1 MKSILLT
8 STALVAFAGAA
19 AADGHA
25 GISHALSGTL
35 GYNSEVDGI
44 GEDGFYWEGNLKTTA
59 TAALDNGITAGA
71 YFEVTVAGDDG
82 VAGNDGGQDLAS
94 SDFVLSL
101 TSETAS
107 LYFGTTQFFA
117 ATFLWAVLTHLFL

>member
-19 AADGHA
+19 AADGHTN
-25 GISHALSGTL
+25 ISHELAATL
-35 GYNSEVDGI
+35 GYNSENDGI

-59 TAALDNGITAGA
+59 SAELNNGVMASA
-71 YFEVTVAGDDG
+71 YFEATIAGDNGTSAD
-82 VAGNDGGQDLAS
+82 DGGQDLVS

-101 TSETAS
+101 TGANAGIHFGDTGTAANKHW
-107 LYFGTTQFFA
+107 A
-117 ATFLWAVLTHLFL
+117 AARHGV

>member
-25 GISHALSGTL
+25 GISTALSGTL
-35 GYNSEVDGI
+35 GYNSEMDGI
-44 GEDGFYWEGNLKTTA
+44 GEDGFYWEGNLQVTA
-59 TAALDNGITAGA
+59 TAALDNGVTAGA
-71 YFEVTVAGDDG
+71 YFEITIDEDNAAANDDF
-82 VAGNDGGQDLAS
+82 GQDLAS

-101 TSETAS
+101 ESDTAS
-107 LYFGTTQFFA
+107 L
-117 ATFLWAVLTHLFL
+117 FLSLIHI